1 LQHKV
6 GGLVTIKAWRT
17 LNSREV
23 LRDRWISVRAD
34 DCVTADGLE
43 ISPYYV
49 LDYPDWVHVVALDP
63 LDRVLLIRQYRHGAG
78 IVSVELPA
86 GGVEPSDA
94 DILTAGARELAEEA
108 GYGGRVSL
116 VGVNSPNPANHSNR
130 IHTVLARDIAPV
142 GAPQKSP
149 FEEIEPFFVDVDEA
163 VRLATSGEMAS
174 AIQVASLLLGLR
186 SAGLLRFSR

>member
-1 LQHKV
+1 
-6 GGLVTIKAWRT
+6 VTIKAWRT

-130 IHTVLARDIAPV
+130 IHTVLARDIAPM

-174 AIQVASLLLGLR
+174 AIQVTSLLLGLR

>member
-1 LQHKV
+1 
-6 GGLVTIKAWRT
+6 VTIKAWRT
-17 LNSREV
+17 LSSREV
-23 LRDRWISVRAD
+23 LGDRWITVRAD
-34 DCVTADGLE
+34 DCVTADGVE

-94 DILTAGARELAEEA
+94 DILAAGARELAEEA
-108 GYGGRVSL
+108 GYGGRLSL

-186 SAGLLRFSR
+186 SVGLLRFSR